1 MRNDGDSKLE
11 DIVSLSKKVMSKSS
25 SSGQEVILCEVD
37 CYKSEWNSLWSDVSQ
52 VSVLLNLFTSC
63 Y

>member
-11 DIVSLSKKVMSKSS
+11 DIVSLSKKVMSKLS
-25 SSGQEVILCEVD
+25 SSGQEVILREVD

-52 VSVLLNLFTSC
+52 VSVLLNLFTCC